1 MNRKTLK
8 IATLSVIITLSAIL
22 IYYTQT
28 QPLNMEIGYGDITIE
43 QAKSL
48 IESKP
53 FLIILDVRTQEEYDS
68 DHIEG
73 AILIPFDEIENR
85 LDELS
90 KNDELL
96 VYCQT
101 GNRSSI
107 AVNILQ
113 ANGFTK
119 IFHMNDGIT
128 GWIQA
133 GSDITTM
140 SFS

>member
-8 IATLSVIITLSAIL
+8 IATLGVIIAFSTIL
-22 IYYTQT
+22 LYYTQS
-28 QPLNMEIGYGDITIE
+28 LNTEIDYGNITIE
-43 QAKSL
+43 QAKFL

-53 FLIILDVRTQEEYDS
+53 SLIILDVRTQEEYDS

-73 AILIPFDEIENR
+73 AILIPVDEIEGR

-101 GNRSSI
+101 GNRSTN

-133 GSDITTM
+133 GSQIITM

>member
-1 MNRKTLK
+1 M
-8 IATLSVIITLSAIL
+8 AFSSIL

-28 QPLNMEIGYGDITIE
+28 QTLNTDIGYGDISVE

-53 FLIILDVRTQEEYDS
+53 SLIILDVRTQDEYDGGHLES
-68 DHIEG
+68 
-73 AILIPFDEIENR
+73 ALLIPVSELENR

-90 KNDELL
+90 NNDELL
-96 VYCQT
+96 VYCRT
-101 GNRSSI
+101 GNRSSS

-113 ANGFTK
+113 SNGFTM
-119 IFHMNDGIT
+119 IFHMEDGIT

-133 GSDITTM
+133 GYPTS
-140 SFS
+140 